1 MYMYVHTCTLWTFS
15 TSVDEHLRLAGSDC
29 INISVVVNC
38 KIVVNRKI
46 LRITNMGHSMPNHL
60 NFKIAP
66 YVSWTPVGRILVPTS
81 RSFLRYMYDP
91 LKNHTLP
98 PFPHSKL
105 FWWPCLPFLRPTYI
119 SKMHINLKIIRR
131 VNGIHFVSYACT
143 PGVHVCVPNKD
154 RPMSTLLGAMV
165 GVWMWAHRNNGV
177 WALFEHSVTSQLTNY
192 GVWGPY
198 HEKETGY
205 GTFDNRNLQNG
216 CHSPCYNFKPGM
228 HLSDICLKK
237 WKKNQRVIHGSQKW
251 LGVGH

>member
-1 MYMYVHTCTLWTFS
+1 MYVHTCTLWTFS

-66 YVSWTPVGRILVPTS
+66 YVSWIPVGRILVPTS

-105 FWWPCLPFLRPTYI
+105 FWWPCLPFWRPTYI
-119 SKMHINLKIIRR
+119 SKMHINLKIDTQ
-131 VNGIHFVSYACT
+131 GEWHPFC
-143 PGVHVCVPNKD
+143 
-154 RPMSTLLGAMV
+154 
-165 GVWMWAHRNNGV
+165 
-177 WALFEHSVTSQLTNY
+177 F
-192 GVWGPY
+192 
-198 HEKETGY
+198 
-205 GTFDNRNLQNG
+205 
-216 CHSPCYNFKPGM
+216 
-228 HLSDICLKK
+228 ICLHTRCTCTCMCSKQGQT
-237 WKKNQRVIHGSQKW
+237 NEHPFGGHGQDLNVGPQKQ
-251 LGVGH
+251 